1 MCNSQIIVFGN
12 STILTNEQSLN
23 LINLIGLNTTNV
35 KLLYQA
41 SRDGFDTKI
50 FHSKCDAVPGTL
62 TIIKSKNTNIFG
74 GFTSAEWSGNGNKF
88 DSTAYLFSLVNS
100 YNVSVKMNY
109 TESNYAIYAYPYY
122 SVMFGV
128 GHDLYCSYDQ
138 CYSYLG
144 YSYQLPSFLTQY
156 STEAQSF
163 LGGSYN
169 FQAVEIEVYWIDREL
184 IFYIYYKLLNN
195 S

>member
-1 MCNSQIIVFGN
+1 MILTISFVIQTISLIIVFGN
-12 STILTNEQSLN
+12 STILINEQSLN

-74 GFTSAEWSGNGNKF
+74 GFTSADWSYIGNKF

-100 YNVSVKMNY
+100 HNVSVKINV
-109 TESNYAIYAYPYY
+109 TESNYAIYPDSSYTIA
-122 SVMFGV
+122 FG
-128 GHDLYCSYDQ
+128 
-138 CYSYLG
+138 
-144 YSYQLPSFLTQY
+144 
-156 STEAQSF
+156 
-163 LGGSYN
+163 
-169 FQAVEIEVYWIDREL
+169 
-184 IFYIYYKLLNN
+184 
-195 S
+195 